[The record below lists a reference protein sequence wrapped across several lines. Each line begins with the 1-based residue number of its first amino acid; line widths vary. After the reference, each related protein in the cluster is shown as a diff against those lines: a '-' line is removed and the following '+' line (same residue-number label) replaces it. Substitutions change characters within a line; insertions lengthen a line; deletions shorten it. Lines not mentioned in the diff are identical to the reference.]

1 MKWKIALAILGIAVV
16 SAVLF
21 AATVSAFTPNANS
34 SNSPTSTNGP
44 YRFGPH
50 WFDDDSRGDFGEGG
64 MMNGWGH
71 SHKIAREVHILTM
84 NGGVVMN
91 K

>member
-64 MMNGWGH
+64 MMNGWGPFAQN
-71 SHKIAREVHILTM
+71 ST
-84 NGGVVMN
+84 GGAYFDDEWWSGHE
-91 K
+91 